1 MTGHRQQSAG
11 QGIRAQ
17 DVPWQPSDAAAEM
30 DPDWIKH
37 HPNVTSTPMLW
48 AWGRSPH
55 CSGPQQPSLYKDPGA
70 GCHGVLP
77 RPSHLKTPPIIS
89 ILTRLSHYLAHLPSR
104 DSFVSTMTP
113 PLHGEPTRSR
123 RVAAVMSRHFPRG
136 DGKRRG
142 C

>member
-55 CSGPQQPSLYKDPGA
+55 CSGPQQPSLYKE
-70 GCHGVLP
+70 
-77 RPSHLKTPPIIS
+77 
-89 ILTRLSHYLAHLPSR
+89 
-104 DSFVSTMTP
+104 
-113 PLHGEPTRSR
+113 EPTS
-123 RVAAVMSRHFPRG
+123 
-136 DGKRRG
+136 
-142 C
+142 